1 MADDTK
7 ATTKPKADEQ
17 TADEPTAAVTLR
29 EKREQLL
36 ANLRA
41 LDEQAAASGVVLEN
55 THVLTL
61 SNGERV
67 EHTGA
72 VSTHHS
78 TNQGV
83 FPVVRIDPIDP
94 QADRR

>member
-7 ATTKPKADEQ
+7 APAKPKADDEQ
-17 TADEPTAAVTLR
+17 NAAVTLR
-29 EKREQLL
+29 EAREQLL

-83 FPVVRIDPIDP
+83 FAVVRIDPIDP